1 MNKIRII
8 GGQYKNRRLPVLNR
22 EGLRPS
28 PERVRETLYNWL
40 QFEIQGMRVLDAFA
54 GSGALGLEALS
65 RGAAWVDFYD
75 TDRSVC
81 QQLQKHL
88 HDWHANNARVFTQ
101 SALALK
107 TRETYDL
114 VLLDPPFAAHL
125 YAELLPLAQ
134 HWLKPHGYLYLE
146 HPRGLALDLPE
157 GFVWHKQAHAGNIA
171 FGLLSNLTA
180 RQHAQSALSTQVRE
194 NA

>member
-8 GGQYKNRRLPVLNR
+8 GGLHKNRRIPILER
-22 EGLRPS
+22 DGLRPS

-75 TDRSVC
+75 TDRKAC
-81 QQLQKHL
+81 QQIQGLLRQ
-88 HDWHANNARVFTQ
+88 WHANNARVFTQ

-107 TRETYDL
+107 THETYDL
-114 VLLDPPFAAHL
+114 VLLDPPFAANL

-146 HPRGLALDLPE
+146 YPRGLTLDLPE

-171 FGLLSNLTA
+171 FGLLSNLQA
-180 RQHAQSALSTQVRE
+180 RQHAQSALV
-194 NA
+194 NPV